1 MATIIEAVLFDLSK
15 SLDCYFKVL
24 GLALLHLLFDWPA
37 FLKFIFSRQTHY
49 DRRFSTY
56 TNDFCKSG
64 RYHTV
69 RRYVWAQI
77 KMDECNQ
84 GVHSFIVSL

>member
-1 MATIIEAVLFDLSK
+1 MALTIVIFIAKFALQIKHSIAI
-15 SLDCYFKVL
+15 KVL
-24 GLALLHLLFDWPA
+24 ALALLHLLFDWPA
-37 FLKFIFSRQTHY
+37 FLKFILSRQTHY

-69 RRYVWAQI
+69 RRYV
-77 KMDECNQ
+77 
-84 GVHSFIVSL
+84 